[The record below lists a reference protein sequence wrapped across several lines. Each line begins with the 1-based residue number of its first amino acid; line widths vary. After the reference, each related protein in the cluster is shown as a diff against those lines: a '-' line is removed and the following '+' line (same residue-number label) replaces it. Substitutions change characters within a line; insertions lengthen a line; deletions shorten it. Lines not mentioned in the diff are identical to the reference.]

1 MKPKKIILITV
12 VLASVIFSQCK
23 SCDCGYQ
30 PKKASVKR
38 PWVKK

>member
-1 MKPKKIILITV
+1 MKPTKIILLLLI
-12 VLASVIFSQCK
+12 LAGLTFAQCK

-30 PKKASVKR
+30 PKKASIKR